1 MKRQASISGAA
12 VFLAASLLA
21 AASFVPSAA
30 TAQSYPSRP
39 VKIIVAF
46 SPGTGIDIL
55 AREAGQQLSQRLH
68 QPFVVENRP
77 GASGNLGM
85 ALVAKAEPDGY
96 TVSVIVNTFVMNAAL
111 YNNLPFDSVR
121 DFSSVGLM
129 ARGGLALVVN
139 SNVKASNTRELI
151 EQAKREPGKLNYA
164 SPGVGTPQHLA
175 MELLKNA
182 AGIDIVHIPHKGAAE
197 ALTAMLGGQ
206 TDVMVMPVHT
216 TLPHV
221 KSGKLRVLAVAGAT
235 RNPLMPQA
243 PTIGESAGIPGFE
256 VDLWYG
262 MLAPA
267 RTPPDVI
274 DKLNAELRVILADE
288 AMRTKLSA
296 QGLQLTSSSPEVLAE
311 LIKSDIPKW
320 SKVIKAAGIMPE

>member
-1 MKRQASISGAA
+1 MTTLHAHTRRICGA
-12 VFLAASLLA
+12 VLLA
-21 AASFVPSAA
+21 AGLCQAA
-30 TAQSYPSRP
+30 LAQPYPAKP
-39 VKIIVAF
+39 VRIIVAF

-55 AREAGQQLSQRLH
+55 AREVGQQMSQRLH
-68 QPFVVENRP
+68 QPFVVENRA

-121 DFSSVGLM
+121 DFTPVGMM

-139 SNVKASNTRELI
+139 SNVKAASTGELV
-151 EQAKREPGKLNYA
+151 EEAKRSPGKLNYA

-175 MELLKNA
+175 MELLKGA
-182 AGIDIVHIPHKGAAE
+182 AGIDMVHVPHKGSSE
-197 ALTAMLGGQ
+197 AVTGMLGGQ
-206 TDVMVMPVHT
+206 TDVMFMPVHT
-216 TLPHV
+216 TLPHL
-221 KSGKLRVLAVAGAT
+221 KSGKLRVLSVASAS
-235 RNPLMPQA
+235 RNPLLPEA
-243 PTIGESAGIPGFE
+243 PTIAESARIPGFE

-267 RTPPDVI
+267 KTPREVV
-274 DKLNAELRVILADE
+274 DKLNAELREILAME

-296 QGLQLTSSSPEVLAE
+296 QGLQLTSGSPEALAA
-311 LIKSDIPKW
+311 LIKSDIDKW
-320 SKVIKAAGIMPE
+320 SKVIQTAGIKPE